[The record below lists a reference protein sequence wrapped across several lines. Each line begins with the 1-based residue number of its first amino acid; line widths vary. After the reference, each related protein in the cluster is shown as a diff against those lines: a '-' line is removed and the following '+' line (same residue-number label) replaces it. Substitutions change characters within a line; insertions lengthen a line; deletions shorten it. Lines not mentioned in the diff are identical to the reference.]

1 MSDLVSDL
9 VIDLVIDFKNMYGI
23 NINEELKVKNSELY
37 KRDYFAD
44 LRQQKQ
50 KKLDFEHFEYVRK
63 VRTNP
68 EMYADK
74 Y

>member
-1 MSDLVSDL
+1 MS
-9 VIDLVIDFKNMYGI
+9 DLVIDFKNMYGI
-23 NINEELKVKNSELY
+23 NINEELKVKNSALY

-44 LRQQKQ
+44 LRDSKQ
-50 KKLDFEHFEYVRK
+50 KELDFEHFEYVRK
-63 VRTNP
+63 VRANP